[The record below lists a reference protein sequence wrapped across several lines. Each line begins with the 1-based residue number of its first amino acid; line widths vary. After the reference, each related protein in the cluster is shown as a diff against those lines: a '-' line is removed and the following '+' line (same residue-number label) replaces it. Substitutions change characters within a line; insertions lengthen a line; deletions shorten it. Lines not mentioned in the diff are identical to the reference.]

1 MGSRQA
7 PSLAPS
13 AVPSP
18 APSELPSELTS
29 PAPPDPAALPAPHR
43 GPSGA
48 ERGRAAELRQLLQ
61 RAAHAYYVLDAP
73 VMEDPVYDRLYRELL
88 ELEGT
93 FPELLRPDSPTQRVG
108 GQPAEGFGSVEHR
121 IGLLSLDNAFS
132 LEELE
137 AWYGRLLKVLD
148 RTPGPGETLP
158 ALPMVGELKID
169 GNALALSYENGLLVR
184 AATRGDGERGEEI
197 TANVRT
203 IQSVPLRLQLADPPA
218 WVEVRGEALI
228 PDATFAAI
236 NAERTARGEAAFAN
250 PRNACAGTLRQLDPK
265 VVAARRLDFFA
276 YTLHLPEGADGLHG
290 SADGREGFG
299 GAVAGPDH
307 RDGRGPLNGLEAG
320 DPPPPRSQWEALRW
334 LEAAGFRVNPNAER
348 LANLAAVEAFFARWE
363 EARKALP
370 YATDGVVVKL
380 DDLRLQD
387 AAGITQKAPR
397 WAIALKYAAEEA
409 PSRLLRLTCQ
419 VGRTGVVTPVAEF
432 EPVPLAGTTVSRATL
447 HNADRLA
454 ELDLHAG
461 DTVVVRKAGEII
473 PEVVRVLPEL
483 RPAGAAPLALP
494 HTCPECGS
502 ELVREEGE
510 AATRCVNSSCPAIL
524 RGSLRHWV
532 SKGALDVDG
541 FGSKLIEQ
549 LVERGLVRS
558 IADLH
563 RLDGALLASLERMGE
578 KSAANLVEALE
589 TSRRQPWHRQLYG
602 LGIHHVGEVNAKAL
616 ARAFPSAAELA
627 TAALDTPELIT
638 AVFGIGGEIAQSL
651 RQWFATPANQ
661 ALLVQLAQRGFSLA
675 AGAAERSGA
684 GAGGGAEGPLAGQS
698 FVLTGTLPSLSRS
711 QAQARIEAA
720 GGRVIGS
727 VSRKTSWLVA
737 GEEAGSKLAKA
748 TALGVPVLDEP
759 ALLALLAGGPQGLPT
774 VPT

>member
-1 MGSRQA
+1 VVG
-7 PSLAPS
+7 
-13 AVPSP
+13 
-18 APSELPSELTS
+18 
-29 PAPPDPAALPAPHR
+29 
-43 GPSGA
+43 GA
-48 ERGRAAELRQLLQ
+48 GQQERAIELRQLLQ

-73 VMEDPVYDRLYRELL
+73 LMEDPVYDRLYRELL
-88 ELEGT
+88 ELEAT
-93 FPELLRPDSPTQRVG
+93 FPELLSLDSPTQRVG
-108 GQPAEGFGSVEHR
+108 GEPAEGFRSVEHR
-121 IGLLSLDNAFS
+121 IGLLSLDNAFT

-137 AWYGRLLKVLD
+137 SWYARLLKVLD
-148 RTPGPGETLP
+148 RTPAPGEPLP

-169 GNALALSYENGLLVR
+169 GNALALSYEKGVLVR

-228 PDATFAAI
+228 PDATFATI
-236 NAERTARGEAAFAN
+236 NAERGARGEAAFAN

-276 YTLHLPEGADGLHG
+276 YTLHLPEGADGLQG
-290 SADGREGFG
+290 SAEGREGPG
-299 GAVAGPDH
+299 GAVTEPDQP
-307 RDGRGPLNGLEAG
+307 DGRGPRNGPEAG

-334 LEAAGFRVNPNAER
+334 LEAAGFRVNPNAE
-348 LANLAAVEAFFARWE
+348 LLGDLAAVEAFCARWE
-363 EARKALP
+363 EARRDLP

-380 DDLRLQD
+380 NDLRLQD
-387 AAGITQKAPR
+387 TAGFTQKAPR

-432 EPVPLAGTTVSRATL
+432 EPVPLAGTSVARATL

-461 DTVVVRKAGEII
+461 DTIVVRKAGEII
-473 PEVVRVLPEL
+473 PEVVRVLSEL
-483 RPAGAAPLALP
+483 RPAGALRLALP
-494 HTCPECGS
+494 HACPECGS

-532 SKGALDVDG
+532 SKGALDIDG
-541 FGSKLIEQ
+541 LGTKLIEQ
-549 LVERGLVRS
+549 LVDRGLVHS
-558 IADLH
+558 LADLH

-578 KSAANLVEALE
+578 KSAANLVTALE
-589 TSRRQPWHRQLYG
+589 ACRRQPWHRQLYG

-627 TAALDTPELIT
+627 TAALESQELIT

-651 RQWFATPANQ
+651 QQWFSTPANQ
-661 ALLVQLAQRGFSLA
+661 ALLAELEGLGFSLA
-675 AGAAERSGA
+675 AGEGERQAAATPAGERPL
-684 GAGGGAEGPLAGQS
+684 EGQT
-698 FVLTGTLPSLSRS
+698 FVLTGTLASLSRS
-711 QAQARIEAA
+711 QAQALIEAA
-720 GGRVIGS
+720 GGKVSGS
-727 VSRKTSWLVA
+727 VSRKTTWVVA
-737 GEEAGSKLAKA
+737 GDEAGSKLAKA
-748 TALGVPVLDEP
+748 ESLGVAVLDEAGLR
-759 ALLALLAGGPQGLPT
+759 ALLAAPAPGPSAD
-774 VPT
+774 